1 MQEFNISKR
10 RRCQLLSLTRSSLY
24 YAKQPENKENLAMM
38 EAIDRKY
45 TEDPCYGILRMT
57 AHLNQEGFR
66 VNHKRVRRLM
76 RLMGLMAIY
85 RKPRTS
91 QRNPQHTVYP
101 YLLRNKAIERP
112 NQVWA
117 ADITYIPMAH
127 GFVYLVAILDW
138 HSRCVL
144 SWRLS
149 TSLDSAFCV
158 DALNEVLEVYGPP
171 EIVNTDQGS
180 QFTSQGWITRL
191 QAAGVQVS
199 MDGKGR
205 YLDNIIVERFWR
217 TLKYEDIY
225 LKRYESIRE
234 LKAGLSQYIR
244 YYNESRLHQALGYQ
258 TPHQVYSTRVEKPFK
273 TLRSLE
279 PLSNTQNDDE
289 VIGLDPCV
297 A

>member
-1 MQEFNISKR
+1 MPGFNVSKR
-10 RRCQLLSLTRSSLY
+10 RRCQLLSLTRSGLY
-24 YAKQPENKENLAMM
+24 YAKQPENKENLSLM

-91 QRNPQHTVYP
+91 QRNPQHAVYP
-101 YLLRNKAIERP
+101 YLLRNKAIGRA

-117 ADITYIPMAH
+117 TDITYIPMSH

-138 HSRCVL
+138 HSRFVL
-144 SWRLS
+144 SLQIS
-149 TSLDSAFCV
+149 TSLDTGFCV
-158 DALNEVLEVYGPP
+158 EALNEALVQYGPP
-171 EIVNTDQGS
+171 EISNTDQGS
-180 QFTSQGWITRL
+180 QFTSQAWIDPL
-191 QAAGVQVS
+191 QAAGVQIS

-205 YLDNIIVERFWR
+205 YLDNIFVERFWR

-234 LKAGLSQYIR
+234 LKAGLSRYIR

-258 TPHQVYSTRVEKPFK
+258 TPK
-273 TLRSLE
+273 
-279 PLSNTQNDDE
+279 
-289 VIGLDPCV
+289 
-297 A
+297 